1 MRKAATMSD
10 DRSELIRQSFLRQAK
25 ACEDLGSPFTARL
38 CTLAAERLR
47 ADTPVGAKILGWP
60 GNPHGTGDALALRFA
75 GTLHALVR
83 SGQDPALSAVYPPH
97 AVDDDTLWAAIEAA
111 MRRDKA
117 FMLERLKS
125 APQTNEVR
133 RSSALLPG
141 FLTIAALTGKPL
153 VLSEVGASAGL
164 NLQWDR
170 YSYRLADFSWGGA
183 SPVDLAPRW
192 EGPPPPSA
200 QIEVTERAGCDL
212 NPLDP
217 ASKDARLRLFSYI
230 WADQQDRLERTAAA
244 LEMATASGLNVEK
257 ADAIDWL
264 RHRLATP
271 RHGMTHVIYHT
282 IAWQYL
288 PPALKAEGE
297 ALIAD
302 AGGRATLNAPL
313 ARLQLEAD
321 GKPEGAAILL
331 TLWPTGETREIGRAD
346 FHGRWVKWA
355 GWEVSS
361 A

>member
-1 MRKAATMSD
+1 MSD
-10 DRSELIRQSFLRQAK
+10 DRSQLIRQSFLRQAT
-25 ACEDLGSPFTARL
+25 ACADLGSPFTARL
-38 CTLAAERLR
+38 CTLAAELLTDDAR
-47 ADTPVGAKILGWP
+47 VGALILGWP
-60 GNPHGTGDALALRFA
+60 GNPDGTGDALALRLA
-75 GTLHALVR
+75 GTLHTIVR
-83 SGQDPALSAVYPPH
+83 SGQDPALASVYSPH

-111 MRRDKA
+111 LRRDEA
-117 FMLERLKS
+117 FILERLKS

-153 VLSEVGASAGL
+153 ILSEVGASAGL

-170 YSYRLADFSWGGA
+170 YAYRLGDFSWGNT

-192 EGPPPPSA
+192 EGPPPPDA
-200 QIEVTERAGCDL
+200 NVEVAERAGCDL

-217 ASKDARLRLFSYI
+217 SSEHDRLRLFSYV
-230 WADQQDRLERTAAA
+230 WADQQDRLDRTAAA
-244 LEMATASGLNVEK
+244 LEMATESGLKVEK

-264 RHRLATP
+264 RKRLTTP
-271 RHGMTHVIYHT
+271 HPGTTHVIYHT

-297 ALIAD
+297 ALIAE
-302 AGGRATLNAPL
+302 AGDRATEAAPL

-321 GKPEGAAILL
+321 GKPEGAALLL

-346 FHGRWVKWA
+346 CHGRWVKWS
-355 GWEVSS
+355 GWEI
-361 A
+361 

>member
-1 MRKAATMSD
+1 MSD
-10 DRSELIRQSFLRQAK
+10 DRANLIRDSFRHQAR
-25 ACEDLGSPFTARL
+25 ACADLGSPFTARL
-38 CTLAAERLR
+38 CTLAAERLTGDSR
-47 ADTPVGAKILGWP
+47 VGATVLGWP
-60 GNPHGTGDALALRFA
+60 GNPDGTGDALALRLA

-83 SGQDPALSAVYPPH
+83 SGQDPALSAVYPPQ

-111 MRRDKA
+111 MRRDEA

-141 FLTIAALTGKPL
+141 FLTIAAQTGKPL
-153 VLSEVGASAGL
+153 ILSEVGASAGL

-170 YSYRLADFSWGGA
+170 YSYQLGDIRWGQA
-183 SPVDLAPRW
+183 SAVELAPRW
-192 EGPPPPSA
+192 EGPLPPQAP
-200 QIEVTERAGCDL
+200 IEIIERAGCDL

-217 ASKDARLRLFSYI
+217 ASEDDRLRLFSYI
-230 WADQQDRLERTAAA
+230 WADQQDRLDRTAAA
-244 LEMATASGLNVEK
+244 LEMANESGLKVEK
-257 ADAIDWL
+257 AEAIDWL
-264 RHRLATP
+264 RKRLTTP
-271 RHGMTHVIYHT
+271 HPGMAHVIYHT

-302 AGGRATLNAPL
+302 AGARATEAAPL

-321 GKPEGAAILL
+321 GKPEGAALLL

-346 FHGRWVKWA
+346 FHGRWVKWV
-355 GWEVSS
+355 GWEGSTG
-361 A
+361 

>member
-1 MRKAATMSD
+1 MSD
-10 DRSELIRQSFLRQAK
+10 VRSEIIRQSFIRQAK
-25 ACEDLGSPFTARL
+25 ACADLGSPFTARL
-38 CTLAAERLR
+38 CTLAAERLT
-47 ADTPVGAKILGWP
+47 DDGKVGATVLGWP
-60 GNPHGTGDALALRFA
+60 GNPDGTGDALALRLA

-83 SGQDPALSAVYPPH
+83 SGQDAALAAVYPPH
-97 AVDDDTLWAAIEAA
+97 TVDDDTLWAEIEAA
-111 MRRDKA
+111 MRRDEA

-153 VLSEVGASAGL
+153 ILSEVGASAGL

-170 YSYRLADFSWGGA
+170 YSYQLGDFRWGRA
-183 SPVDLAPRW
+183 SAVELAPRW
-192 EGPPPPSA
+192 EGPLPPQAP
-200 QIEVTERAGCDL
+200 IEITERAGCDL

-217 ASKDARLRLFSYI
+217 SSEDDRLRLFSYI
-230 WADQQDRLERTAAA
+230 WADQQDRLDRTAAA
-244 LEMATASGLNVEK
+244 LEMATDSGLKAEK

-264 RHRLATP
+264 RHRLTTP
-271 RHGMTHVIYHT
+271 RPGVAQVIFHT

-297 ALIAD
+297 GLIAE
-302 AGGRATLNAPL
+302 AGARATQDAPL
-313 ARLQLEAD
+313 ARLQLEGD

-346 FHGRWVKWA
+346 FHGRWVKWV
-355 GWEVSS
+355 GWEI
-361 A
+361 

>member
-1 MRKAATMSD
+1 MSE
-10 DRSELIRQSFLRQAK
+10 DRSDLIRQSFLRQAK
-25 ACEDLGSPFTARL
+25 ACADLGSPFTARL
-38 CTLAAERLR
+38 CTLAAERLKGE
-47 ADTPVGAKILGWP
+47 TNVGATVLGWP
-60 GNPHGTGDALALRFA
+60 GNPDGTGDALALRLA

-83 SGQDPALSAVYPPH
+83 SGQDQALSAVYPPH
-97 AVDDDTLWAAIEAA
+97 SIDDDTLWAAIEAA
-111 MRRDKA
+111 MRRDEA

-133 RSSALLPG
+133 RSAALLPG

-170 YSYRLADFSWGGA
+170 YSYQLADVRWGEA
-183 SPVDLAPRW
+183 SAVELTPRW
-192 EGPPPPSA
+192 EGPPPPQA
-200 QIEVTERAGCDL
+200 PIKITERAGCDL

-217 ASKDARLRLFSYI
+217 SSEDDRLRLFSYI
-230 WADQQDRLERTAAA
+230 WADQQDRLDRTAAA
-244 LEMATASGLNVEK
+244 LEMATESGLKVEK

-264 RHRLATP
+264 RKRLATP
-271 RHGMTHVIYHT
+271 HPGVAHVIYHT

-288 PPALKAEGE
+288 PAALKAEGE

-302 AGGRATLNAPL
+302 AGSRATEAAPL

-321 GKPEGAAILL
+321 GKPDGAAILL

-346 FHGRWVKWA
+346 FHGRWVKWV
-355 GWEVSS
+355 GWKNSGI
-361 A
+361 

>member
-1 MRKAATMSD
+1 MTDERAEA
-10 DRSELIRQSFLRQAK
+10 IRQSFRRQAK
-25 ACEDLGSPFTARL
+25 ACDDLGSPFTARL
-38 CTLAAERLR
+38 CTLAAERLTGETR
-47 ADTPVGAKILGWP
+47 VGATVLGWP
-60 GNPHGTGDALALRFA
+60 GNPDGTGDALALRLA

-83 SGQDPALSAVYPPH
+83 SESDPHLAAVYPPY

-111 MRRDKA
+111 LRRDET
-117 FMLERLKS
+117 FILGRLTS

-170 YSYRLADFSWGGA
+170 YRYRLGDFSWGEA
-183 SPVDLAPRW
+183 SAVELAPRW
-192 EGPPPPSA
+192 EGPPPPTA
-200 QIEVTERAGCDL
+200 DIEVAERAGCDL

-217 ASKDARLRLFSYI
+217 ASEDDRLRLFSYI
-230 WADQQDRLERTAAA
+230 WADQQDRLNRTAAA
-244 LEMATASGLNVEK
+244 LEMATESGLKVEK

-264 RHRLATP
+264 RKRLATP
-271 RHGMTHVIYHT
+271 RLGTAHVIYHT

-297 ALIAD
+297 ALIAE
-302 AGGRATLNAPL
+302 AGARATEAAPL
-313 ARLQLEAD
+313 VRLQLEAD
-321 GKPEGAAILL
+321 GKPEGAALLL

-346 FHGRWVKWA
+346 FHGRWVKWV
-355 GWEVSS
+355 GWEQTSS
-361 A
+361 S

>member
-1 MRKAATMSD
+1 MRE
-10 DRSELIRQSFLRQAK
+10 DRSDLIRQSFLRQAK
-25 ACEDLGSPFTARL
+25 ACADLGSPFTARL
-38 CTLAAERLR
+38 CTLAAERLNG
-47 ADTPVGAKILGWP
+47 DSSVGATVLGWP
-60 GNPHGTGDALALRFA
+60 GNPDGTGDALALRLA

-83 SGQDPALSAVYPPH
+83 SGQDPALAAAYPPQQIE
-97 AVDDDTLWAAIEAA
+97 DDTLWAAVEATL
-111 MRRDKA
+111 RRDET
-117 FMLERLKS
+117 FILERLKS

-153 VLSEVGASAGL
+153 ILSEVGASAGL

-170 YSYRLADFSWGGA
+170 YSYQLGDFRWGQA
-183 SPVDLAPRW
+183 SAVELAPRW
-192 EGPPPPSA
+192 EGPPPPQA
-200 QIEVTERAGCDL
+200 PIEITERDGCDL

-217 ASKDARLRLFSYI
+217 SSEDDRLRLFSYI
-230 WADQQDRLERTAAA
+230 WADQQDRLDRTAGA
-244 LEMATASGLNVEK
+244 LEMATESGLKVEK

-264 RHRLATP
+264 KKRLTTQRP
-271 RHGMTHVIYHT
+271 GMTHVIYHT

-297 ALIAD
+297 ALIAA
-302 AGGRATLNAPL
+302 AGSRATEAAPL

-346 FHGRWVKWA
+346 FHGRWVKWV
-355 GWEVSS
+355 GWEQN
-361 A
+361 

>member
-1 MRKAATMSD
+1 MSD
-10 DRSELIRQSFLRQAK
+10 DRSEAIRQSFRRQAK

-38 CTLAAERLR
+38 CTLVAERLTE
-47 ADTPVGAKILGWP
+47 ATPVGAKILGWS
-60 GNPHGTGDALALRFA
+60 GNPDGTGDALALRLA

-83 SGQDPALSAVYPPH
+83 SGRDQELAAVYPPNTT
-97 AVDDDTLWAAIEAA
+97 DDDTLWSAVEAA
-111 MRRDKA
+111 LRRDES
-117 FMLERLKS
+117 FILDRLKS

-153 VLSEVGASAGL
+153 VLSELGASAGL

-170 YSYRLADFSWGGA
+170 YSYRLGDVSWGDA
-183 SPVDLAPRW
+183 SPVHLEPRW
-192 EGPPPPSA
+192 EGPRPPEA
-200 QIEVTERAGCDL
+200 AIEIMERAGCDL

-217 ASKDARLRLFSYI
+217 SSEDDRLRLFSYI
-230 WADQQDRLERTAAA
+230 WADQQDRLDRTAAA
-244 LEMATASGLNVEK
+244 LAMAAESGPKVEK

-264 RHRLATP
+264 RKRLATSRP
-271 RHGMTHVIYHT
+271 GLTHVVYHT

-302 AGGRATLNAPL
+302 AGSRATEDAPL

-321 GKPEGAAILL
+321 GKQEGAALLL
-331 TLWPTGETREIGRAD
+331 TLWPAGETREIGRAD
-346 FHGRWVKWA
+346 FHGRWVKWV
-355 GWEVSS
+355 GWEGSI

>member
-1 MRKAATMSD
+1 MSD

-25 ACEDLGSPFTARL
+25 ACSDLGSPFTARL
-38 CTLAAERLR
+38 CTLAAERL
-47 ADTPVGAKILGWP
+47 TGNSSVGATVLGWP
-60 GNPHGTGDALALRFA
+60 GNPDGTGDALALRLA

-83 SGQDPALSAVYPPH
+83 SGQDQALSAVYPPN
-97 AVDDDTLWAAIEAA
+97 AVDDNTLWAAIEAA
-111 MRRDKA
+111 MRRDEA

-141 FLTIAALTGKPL
+141 FLTVAALTGKPL
-153 VLSEVGASAGL
+153 ILSEVGASAGL
-164 NLQWDR
+164 NLHWDR
-170 YSYRLADFSWGGA
+170 YSYRLGNFSWGKA
-183 SPVDLAPRW
+183 SAVDLAPRW
-192 EGPPPPSA
+192 EGLPPPDA
-200 QIEVTERAGCDL
+200 TVEITERAGCDL

-217 ASKDARLRLFSYI
+217 SSEDDRLRLFSYI
-230 WADQQDRLERTAAA
+230 WADQQDRLDRTAAA
-244 LEMATASGLNVEK
+244 LAMATESGLKVEK

-264 RHRLATP
+264 RNRLATP
-271 RHGMTHVIYHT
+271 RPGMTHVIYHT

-302 AGGRATLNAPL
+302 AGSRATQAAPL

-321 GKPEGAAILL
+321 GKPEGAAISL

-346 FHGRWVKWA
+346 FHGRWVKWV
-355 GWEVSS
+355 GWEI
-361 A
+361 

>member
-1 MRKAATMSD
+1 
-10 DRSELIRQSFLRQAK
+10 
-25 ACEDLGSPFTARL
+25 
-38 CTLAAERLR
+38 
-47 ADTPVGAKILGWP
+47 
-60 GNPHGTGDALALRFA
+60 
-75 GTLHALVR
+75 
-83 SGQDPALSAVYPPH
+83 
-97 AVDDDTLWAAIEAA
+97 
-111 MRRDKA
+111 MRRDEA

-170 YSYRLADFSWGGA
+170 YSYRLGDFIWGHA
-183 SPVDLAPRW
+183 SSVNLAPRW
-192 EGPPPPSA
+192 EGPPPPQA
-200 QIEVTERAGCDL
+200 VIEVAERAGCDL
-212 NPLDP
+212 NPLNPSSED
-217 ASKDARLRLFSYI
+217 DRQRLFSYI
-230 WADQQDRLERTAAA
+230 WADQQDRLDRTAAA
-244 LEMATASGLNVEK
+244 LAMAAESGLRVEK

-271 RHGMTHVIYHT
+271 RRDMTHVIYHT

-297 ALIAD
+297 ALIAE
-302 AGGRATLNAPL
+302 AGTRATDDAPL

-321 GKPEGAAILL
+321 GKPEGAAMLL

-346 FHGRWVKWA
+346 FHGRWVKWV
-355 GWEVSS
+355 GWEGS
-361 A
+361 AD

>member
-1 MRKAATMSD
+1 MID
-10 DRSELIRQSFLRQAK
+10 DRSERIRQSFLRQAK
-25 ACEDLGSPFTARL
+25 ACNDLGSPFTARL
-38 CTLAAERLR
+38 CMLAAEGLS
-47 ADTPVGAKILGWP
+47 TETSVGALILGWD
-60 GNPHGTGDALALRFA
+60 GNPDGTGDALALRLA

-97 AVDDDTLWAAIEAA
+97 EVDDDTLWATVEATL
-111 MRRDKA
+111 RRNEA
-117 FMLERLKS
+117 FILDRLKS

-141 FLTIAALTGKPL
+141 FLTIAALSSKPL

-170 YSYRLADFSWGGA
+170 YKYRVGDTDWGTA
-183 SPVDLAPRW
+183 SAVSLEPRW
-192 EGPPPPSA
+192 EGPPPPTA
-200 QIEVTERAGCDL
+200 DIEVAERAGCDL

-217 ASKDARLRLFSYI
+217 ASQDDRLRLFSYI
-230 WADQQDRLERTAAA
+230 WADQQDRLDRTAAA
-244 LEMATASGLNVEK
+244 LEMATESGLKVEK

-264 RHRLATP
+264 RKRLTTP
-271 RHGMTHVIYHT
+271 RPGMAQVIYHT

-297 ALIAD
+297 ALIAE
-302 AGGRATLNAPL
+302 AGARATEAAPL

-346 FHGRWVKWA
+346 FHGRWVKWV
-355 GWEVSS
+355 GWESS
-361 A
+361 TG

>member
-1 MRKAATMSD
+1 MTD
-10 DRSELIRQSFLRQAK
+10 DRSELIRQSFRRQAK
-25 ACEDLGSPFTARL
+25 ACADLGSPFTARL
-38 CTLAAERLR
+38 CTLAAERLTGE
-47 ADTPVGAKILGWP
+47 TPVGAMILSWP
-60 GNPHGTGDALALRFA
+60 GNPDGTGDALALRLA

-83 SGQDPALSAVYPPH
+83 SGQDAVLAAVYPPH
-97 AVDDDTLWAAIEAA
+97 AEDDDTLWDAIEAA
-111 MRRDKA
+111 MRRDEA

-141 FLTIAALTGKPL
+141 FVTIAAHTGKPL

-170 YSYRLADFSWGGA
+170 YAYRLGDFSWGGA
-183 SPVDLAPRW
+183 SAVELVPRW
-192 EGPPPPSA
+192 EGPPLPA
-200 QIEVTERAGCDL
+200 ADIKIADRAGCDL

-217 ASKDARLRLFSYI
+217 ASEDDRLRLFSYI
-230 WADQQDRLERTAAA
+230 WADQQDRLDRTAAA
-244 LEMATASGLNVEK
+244 LAMATESGLKVDK

-264 RHRLATP
+264 RQRLAIP
-271 RHGMTHVIYHT
+271 RSGLTHVIYHT

-297 ALIAD
+297 ALIAE
-302 AGGRATLNAPL
+302 AGARATDDGPL

-346 FHGRWVKWA
+346 FHGRWVKWV
-355 GWEVSS
+355 GWEGSTG
-361 A
+361 

>member
-1 MRKAATMSD
+1 MTD
-10 DRSELIRQSFLRQAK
+10 DSAEVIRRSFHRQAK

-38 CTLAAERLR
+38 CTLSADRLT
-47 ADTPVGAKILGWP
+47 ANTPVGAKILGWQGIP
-60 GNPHGTGDALALRFA
+60 DGTGDALALRLA

-83 SGQDPALSAVYPPH
+83 SGLDSALRAVYPPQT
-97 AVDDDTLWAAIEAA
+97 VDDDILWAAVEVAL
-111 MRRDKA
+111 RRDEA
-117 FMLERLKS
+117 FILDRLKS
-125 APQTNEVR
+125 PPQTNEVR

-141 FLTIAALTGKPL
+141 FLTVAALTEKPL
-153 VLSEVGASAGL
+153 ILSEVGASAGL

-170 YSYRLADFSWGGA
+170 YTYRLGDRSWGHG
-183 SPVDLAPRW
+183 SSVNLAPRW
-192 EGPPPPSA
+192 EGPPPPQA
-200 QIEVTERAGCDL
+200 AIEVAERAGCDL

-217 ASKDARLRLFSYI
+217 SSEDDRLRLFSYI
-230 WADQQDRLERTAAA
+230 WADQQDRLDRTAAA
-244 LEMATASGLNVEK
+244 LAMAAENGLQVEK

-271 RHGMTHVIYHT
+271 RRDMTHVIYHT

-297 ALIAD
+297 ALIVE
-302 AGGRATLNAPL
+302 AGTRATEDAPL

-346 FHGRWVKWA
+346 FHGRWVKWE

>member
-1 MRKAATMSD
+1 MSD
-10 DRSELIRQSFLRQAK
+10 DRANLIRDSFRRQAK
-25 ACEDLGSPFTARL
+25 SCADLGSPFTARI
-38 CTLAAERLR
+38 CTLAAERLTDETR
-47 ADTPVGAKILGWP
+47 VGATVLGWP
-60 GNPHGTGDALALRFA
+60 GNPDGTGDALALRLA

-83 SGQDPALSAVYPPH
+83 SGQDPALSAVYPPQ
-97 AVDDDTLWAAIEAA
+97 AVDDDTLWAAIEAV
-111 MRRDKA
+111 MRRDEA

-141 FLTIAALTGKPL
+141 FLTIAAQTGKPL
-153 VLSEVGASAGL
+153 ILSEVGASAGL

-170 YSYRLADFSWGGA
+170 YSYHLGDLSWGSA
-183 SPVDLAPRW
+183 SHVELAPRW
-192 EGPPPPSA
+192 EGPLPPQAP
-200 QIEVTERAGCDL
+200 IEITERAGCDL

-217 ASKDARLRLFSYI
+217 ASEDDRLRLFSYI
-230 WADQQDRLERTAAA
+230 WADQQDRLDRTAAA
-244 LEMATASGLNVEK
+244 LEMATESGLKVEK

-264 RHRLATP
+264 RHRLTTP
-271 RHGMTHVIYHT
+271 RPGMAHVIYHT

-302 AGGRATLNAPL
+302 AGSSATEAAPL

-346 FHGRWVKWA
+346 FHGRWVTWV
-355 GWEVSS
+355 GWEGS
-361 A
+361 AV

>member
-1 MRKAATMSD
+1 MSD

-25 ACEDLGSPFTARL
+25 ACADLGSPFTARL
-38 CTLAAERLR
+38 CRLAAERLTD
-47 ADTPVGAKILGWP
+47 DTRVGTMILGWP
-60 GNPHGTGDALALRFA
+60 GNPDGTGDALALRLA

-83 SGQDPALSAVYPPH
+83 SGQDAALAAVYPPH
-97 AVDDDTLWAAIEAA
+97 TVEDDTLWAAIEAA
-111 MRRDKA
+111 MRRDEA
-117 FMLERLKS
+117 FVLERLKS

-141 FLTIAALTGKPL
+141 FLTIAAQTGKPL
-153 VLSEVGASAGL
+153 ILSEVGASAGL

-170 YSYRLADFSWGGA
+170 YSYQLGDFRWRQASAVELA
-183 SPVDLAPRW
+183 LRW
-192 EGPPPPSA
+192 EGPLPPQVP
-200 QIEVTERAGCDL
+200 IEITERAGCDL

-217 ASKDARLRLFSYI
+217 TSEDDRLRLFSYI
-230 WADQQDRLERTAAA
+230 WADQQDRLDRTAAA
-244 LEMATASGLNVEK
+244 LEMATESGLQVEK

-264 RHRLATP
+264 RKRLATP
-271 RHGMTHVIYHT
+271 RAGMTHVIYHT

-297 ALIAD
+297 ALIAA
-302 AGGRATLNAPL
+302 AGSRATEAAPL

-346 FHGRWVKWA
+346 FHGRWVKWV
-355 GWEVSS
+355 GWEGL
-361 A
+361 

>member
-1 MRKAATMSD
+1 MTNE
-10 DRSELIRQSFLRQAK
+10 RSELIRQSFRRQAK

-38 CTLAAERLR
+38 CMAAAERL
-47 ADTPVGAKILGWP
+47 ADETSVGATILGWQ
-60 GNPHGTGDALALRFA
+60 GNPDGTGDALALRLA

-83 SGQDPALSAVYPPH
+83 SGQDDSLAAVYPPVT
-97 AVDDDTLWAAIEAA
+97 VDDDALWAAVEAA
-111 MRRDKA
+111 LRRDEA
-117 FMLERLKS
+117 FILDRLKS

-141 FLTIAALTGKPL
+141 FLTIAELTGKPL

-164 NLQWDR
+164 NMQWDR
-170 YSYRLADFSWGGA
+170 YAYRLGDFGWGAA
-183 SPVDLAPRW
+183 SPVELAPRW
-192 EGPPPPSA
+192 EGPPPPMA
-200 QIEVTERAGCDL
+200 KIEVAERAGCDL

-217 ASKDARLRLFSYI
+217 SSEDDRLRLFSYI
-230 WADQQDRLERTAAA
+230 WADQQDRLDRTAAA
-244 LEMATASGLNVEK
+244 LEMATESGLQVEK

-264 RHRLATP
+264 RKRLATP
-271 RHGMTHVIYHT
+271 RPGLAHVVYHT

-297 ALIAD
+297 ALIAE
-302 AGGRATLNAPL
+302 AGARATQASPF

-346 FHGRWVKWA
+346 FHGRWVKWV
-355 GWEVSS
+355 GWGDS
-361 A
+361 AV

>member
-1 MRKAATMSD
+1 MSE
-10 DRSELIRQSFLRQAK
+10 DRSDLIRQSFLRQAK
-25 ACEDLGSPFTARL
+25 ACADLGSPFTARI
-38 CTLAAERLR
+38 CTLAAERLTG
-47 ADTPVGAKILGWP
+47 DSSVGALILSWP
-60 GNPHGTGDALALRFA
+60 GNPDGTGDALALRLA

-83 SGQDPALSAVYPPH
+83 SGQDPTLADVYPPH
-97 AVDDDTLWAAIEAA
+97 IANDDTLWAAIQAA
-111 MRRDKA
+111 MRRDEA
-117 FMLERLKS
+117 FILERLKS

-170 YSYRLADFSWGGA
+170 YSYRLGDFSWGKA
-183 SPVDLAPRW
+183 STVELTPRW
-192 EGPPPPSA
+192 EGPPPPQA
-200 QIEVTERAGCDL
+200 PIEITERAGCDL

-217 ASKDARLRLFSYI
+217 SSEDDRLRLFSYI
-230 WADQQDRLERTAAA
+230 WADQQDRLDRTAAA
-244 LEMATASGLNVEK
+244 LAMATESGLKVEK

-264 RHRLATP
+264 RKRLATP
-271 RHGMTHVIYHT
+271 CPGMAHLIYHT

-297 ALIAD
+297 ALIAE
-302 AGGRATLNAPL
+302 AGARATEAAPL

-331 TLWPTGETREIGRAD
+331 TLWPTGETREVGRAD
-346 FHGRWVKWA
+346 FHGRWVKWL
-355 GWEVSS
+355 GWEK
-361 A
+361 